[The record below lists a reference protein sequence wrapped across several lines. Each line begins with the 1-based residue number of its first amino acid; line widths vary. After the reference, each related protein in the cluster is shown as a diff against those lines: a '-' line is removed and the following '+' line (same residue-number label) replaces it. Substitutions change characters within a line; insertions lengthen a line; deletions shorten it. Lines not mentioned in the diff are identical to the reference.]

1 MTEIESILEEK
12 KKWEEELKAM
22 GETEGFD
29 LIDENRKAY
38 DKIVEELKKL
48 ENAQFIPHPEWS
60 EEKKE
65 KERKAYHARKEEL
78 LEEKVA
84 LVDLFEKQL
93 QMNDA
98 IPEQRRQAEMRV
110 YSMEMRLSVL
120 EKEKEKEHTVCEQ
133 YQEENK
139 QAVRSAVGML
149 NQCKELL
156 KKYQS
161 SIEQV
166 GEMERGHV

>member
-1 MTEIESILEEK
+1 M
-12 KKWEEELKAM
+12 KAM
-22 GETEGFD
+22 GETEGFN

-48 ENAQFIPHPEWS
+48 ESAQFIPHPEWS
-60 EEKKE
+60 EEEKE
-65 KERKAYHARKEEL
+65 KERKAYLARKEEL

-93 QMNDA
+93 QMNDD
-98 IPEQRRQAEMRV
+98 IPEQRRQAEMRM

-120 EKEKEKEHTVCEQ
+120 EKEKEKEHMACEQ
-133 YQEENK
+133 FQEENK

-156 KKYQS
+156 KKYQT
-161 SIEQV
+161 SIEKV
-166 GEMERGHV
+166 SEEKTGHV